1 MRLLLSRA
9 SARQAT
15 ATPTTLAPAR
25 ESIYLTAESLDQPL
39 RLQLL
44 NGSGDSLSVVLAAR
58 AAKFHPRRPRVAQL
72 IE

>member
-1 MRLLLSRA
+1 VQLHVARLLR
-9 SARQAT
+9 
-15 ATPTTLAPAR
+15 PAR
-25 ESIYLTAESLDQPL
+25 ESIHLTAESLDQPL

-58 AAKFHPRRPRVAQL
+58 AAKLHPRSPRVTQL